1 MSIQDVSVIFV
12 VLLVSTIARFI
23 SATTL
28 RQSVLL
34 VASYFMYAKLAGL
47 PFLALLIA
55 SSLINYFWGRVL
67 ERRARSVWLW
77 TAISSN
83 LLLLVFFKYLPSLA
97 KTWPGPFTGL
107 EFIQQ
112 IILPLGIS
120 FWTFQALSFLFD
132 VYLEEDL
139 TPSLLEFCL
148 YMAFWPT
155 VALGPVCRLKRMLP
169 QFRRF
174 TGSVRE
180 DFLTGTVRI
189 IQGLFMK
196 FVLAQLLMTGVT
208 SGGGVAGGFDAGIQR
223 NALDVWILAI
233 GYGFQLFFDFAGY
246 SHIVIGA
253 ARLAG
258 IRLDENFNWPYL
270 ATTPAVFWTRW
281 HMSLSFWIRDYL
293 YFPLSTLR
301 RSTWWHYTALV
312 VTMVIFGFWH
322 AAKATLILWGLYNGL
337 LLVGHRVSQ
346 QLSRRTSFRLPEL
359 LVTVLSWAVTFLL
372 ICLGYVF
379 FRANDLGQAL
389 QMFVAVLTPASYSL
403 ARSTLAPEDFM
414 LISMIV
420 LGYFAYAGLT
430 ELMSVWNAYYL
441 RQLYYR
447 LALSQEKPRGASS
460 GLGWTA
466 SSIAQAVAVRKW
478 WVLVPVLALLLTIIG
493 VTFLGNSNMAPFVY
507 QHF

>member
-1 MSIQDVSVIFV
+1 
-12 VLLVSTIARFI
+12 
-23 SATTL
+23 
-28 RQSVLL
+28 
-34 VASYFMYAKLAGL
+34 MYAKLAGL

-55 SSLINYFWGRVL
+55 SSLMNYFWGRVL
-67 ERRARSVWLW
+67 KRRAKSVWLW
-77 TAISSN
+77 TAMLANI
-83 LLLLVFFKYLPSLA
+83 LLLVFFKYLPSLA
-97 KTWPGPFTGL
+97 QTWPGPFVGF

-112 IILPLGIS
+112 IVLPLGIS

-132 VYLEEDL
+132 TYLEEDL

-169 QFRRF
+169 QFRRS
-174 TGSVRE
+174 TGSARE
-180 DFLTGTVRI
+180 DFLTGGVRI

-196 FVLAQLLMTGVT
+196 LVLAQLLTTGVT
-208 SGGGVAGGFDAGIQR
+208 PGGGVAGGFDAAGIQR
-223 NALDVWILAI
+223 SALDVWILAI

-270 ATTPAVFWTRW
+270 ATTPAMFWTRW

-293 YFPLSTLR
+293 YMPLSTLR

-312 VTMVIFGFWH
+312 VTMVTFGFWH
-322 AAKATLILWGLYNGL
+322 DAKATLILWGLYNGL

-346 QLSRRTSFRLPEL
+346 QLSRRSSFRLPEL
-359 LVTVLSWAVTFLL
+359 PATVLSWAVTFLL

-379 FRANDLGQAL
+379 FRARDLNQAL
-389 QMFVAVLTPASYSL
+389 HMFVAVLTPASYSF
-403 ARSTLAPEDFM
+403 ARSTLPTDDIM
-414 LISMIV
+414 LISMIG

-430 ELMSVWNAYYL
+430 QLMSVWNDYYRPL
-441 RQLYYR
+441 LDYR
-447 LALSQEKPRGASS
+447 LALPEEKPGGASS
-460 GLGWTA
+460 VFGWMA
-466 SSIAQAVAVRKW
+466 LSISQAVTVRKW
-478 WVLVPVLALLLTIIG
+478 WVLVPVLVLLLTIIG
-493 VTFLGNSNMAPFVY
+493 LTFLQNSNMAPFVY